1 MLTFRTISISDREWI
16 QKALQQSQY
25 QGCEYSF
32 ANNLAWYRA
41 SDSRIASFQGFY
53 IIAAFD
59 TPDGIPDVTVPSGS
73 GDWDA
78 LLRELVETLCPNG
91 EPLRFTGVTR
101 EMAAFLQQRFP
112 DAVWQP
118 DPAAYDY
125 IYRTEDLITLKGK
138 RYHKKRNHLHQFQE
152 RYNWTFA
159 PLTAADQDACIAF
172 SAALYNE
179 KKGYD
184 DRSSIVE
191 QFAIHTFFTHWDT
204 LGLCGGVLRVDGKLV
219 GFSIGEPLN
228 RDTFVTHIEKA
239 DIAYQGSY
247 TALTQAFTAQFAKN
261 YHYIN
266 REEDLGIAGLRQAKA
281 SYYPVYLLEKGD
293 LVIDTKKEETM
304 HVAVN

>member
-1 MLTFRTISISDREWI
+1 M
-16 QKALQQSQY
+16 
-25 QGCEYSF
+25 
-32 ANNLAWYRA
+32 
-41 SDSRIASFQGFY
+41 
-53 IIAAFD
+53 
-59 TPDGIPDVTVPSGS
+59 
-73 GDWDA
+73 
-78 LLRELVETLCPNG
+78 
-91 EPLRFTGVTR
+91 
-101 EMAAFLQQRFP
+101 
-112 DAVWQP
+112 
-118 DPAAYDY
+118 
-125 IYRTEDLITLKGK
+125 ITLKGK

-247 TALTQAFTAQFAKN
+247 TALTQAFTAQFAKD
-261 YHYIN
+261 YRYIN

-293 LVIDTKKEETM
+293 LVIPASM
-304 HVAVN
+304 R